1 MRAWAKRAALAA
13 AAVVAMVGV
22 AIAKVEPGSELWF
35 RIMNV
40 KLLAGDLQLKA
51 GEALKETE
59 DSASRAF
66 IQQVAVR
73 AAEIHERCEELLED
87 DEPASTQPG
96 GTQR

>member
-1 MRAWAKRAALAA
+1 MRAWAKRALLAA
-13 AAVVAMVGV
+13 AAVAATVGV
-22 AIAKVEPGSELWF
+22 AIAKVEPGSDLWF

-40 KLLAGDLQLKA
+40 KLLAGDLQVRA
-51 GEALKETE
+51 GEALEKTE

-73 AAEIHERCEELLED
+73 AAEIHERCEELLEG
-87 DEPASTQPG
+87 DEPPATQTG

>member
-1 MRAWAKRAALAA
+1 MRAWARRTLVAA
-13 AAVVAMVGV
+13 AALV
-22 AIAKVEPGSELWF
+22 AIVGTALAKVEPGSELWF
-35 RIMNV
+35 RIMHV

-87 DEPASTQPG
+87 DGPTSTQPG